1 MGLKTSEKDMRQQ
14 DKENE
19 MGYSRGWSLPQMR
32 VQRLVAG
39 LYVVAT
45 PIGNMGDISFR
56 ALDILAGV
64 DVIFCEDTRVSG
76 KLLAHFGIEAKLQ
89 VYNDHSDAKL
99 RADIK
104 RRIESGQSVALIS
117 DAGMP
122 LISDPGYKLV
132 HDLREA
138 GLYVGSIPGANAP
151 LAALQLS
158 GLPSDKFSFLGFLPP
173 KSEARRCVLEQ
184 WAAVPCTL
192 VMFETA
198 PRLLAALK
206 DIEAALGKR
215 SVAVVREITKK
226 FENTQKGSAAELV
239 TYYEAHGVPK
249 GEIVIVVGP
258 PEERAFNAEQIEA
271 LLKDALKSM
280 STKDAAAEISRVSGV
295 PKKEL
300 YQKALNMM
308 EVKKR

>member
-1 MGLKTSEKDMRQQ
+1 MRQQ
-14 DKENE
+14 DKEKAME
-19 MGYSRGWSLPQMR
+19 DPRGWRFPQTR
-32 VQRLVAG
+32 RQSLVAG

-45 PIGNMGDISFR
+45 PIGNLGDMSFR

-76 KLLAHFGIEAKLQ
+76 KLLAHYGIETKLQ
-89 VYNDHSDAKL
+89 VYNDHSDAKV

-104 RRIESGQSVALIS
+104 GRIQTGQSVALIS

-132 HDLREA
+132 HDLRED

-173 KSEARRCVLEQ
+173 KSEARRSVLEQ
-184 WAAVPCTL
+184 WSNVPSSL
-192 VMFETA
+192 LAFETA
-198 PRLLAALK
+198 PRLLGALK
-206 DIEAALGKR
+206 DIEAVLGIR

-226 FENTQKGSAAELV
+226 FEETQRGSAGELLA
-239 TYYEAHGVPK
+239 YYEGQGVPK
-249 GEIVIVVGP
+249 GEIVLVIGP
-258 PEERAFNAEQIEA
+258 PEAQAFNAVQIEA
-271 LLKDALKSM
+271 LLKDALQSM
-280 STKDAAAEISRVSGV
+280 STKDAAAEISKISGV
-295 PKKEL
+295 AKKEL
-300 YQKALNMM
+300 YHKALKIM
-308 EVKKR
+308 EGKEG